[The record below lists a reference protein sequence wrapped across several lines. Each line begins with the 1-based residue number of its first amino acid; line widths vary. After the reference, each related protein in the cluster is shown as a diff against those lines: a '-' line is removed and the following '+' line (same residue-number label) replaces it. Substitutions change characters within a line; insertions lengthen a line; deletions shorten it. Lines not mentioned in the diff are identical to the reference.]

1 MAYLD
6 LFPVCSAPVFGH
18 RQVLALRAAFD
29 ARERAVIELARS
41 DPLSS
46 LSRPGFWSGVV
57 QALVGIRRT
66 NRLADPQ
73 LEALRRMA
81 VLLSHGRESPAEQ
94 RRFLAAGY
102 SAAQCAVLAMELH
115 P

>member
-6 LFPVCSAPVFGH
+6 LFPVCSAPVGGN

-29 ARERAVIELARS
+29 PRERAVIELARS
-41 DPLSS
+41 DALSS
-46 LSRPGFWSGVV
+46 LSRPGWWTNFV
-57 QALVGIRRT
+57 QTLFGKRGA
-66 NRLADPQ
+66 NRLANPQ

-81 VLLSHGRESPAEQ
+81 VLLRHGRASTHEQ
-94 RRFLAAGY
+94 RNFLSAGF
-102 SAAQCAVLAMELH
+102 SAAQCAVLAMEIH